1 MTETEQN
8 VLVSYLDLLEA
19 GKQFNNSLMQLNDD
33 NYDSTV
39 LMNLAKLGGYLDV
52 VITALDK
59 IGDLIKEIIP
69 PAKS

>member
-8 VLVSYLDLLEA
+8 VLESYLDLLEA

-39 LMNLAKLGGYLDV
+39 LMNLAKLGGYLDI

>member
-8 VLVSYLDLLEA
+8 VLETYLDLLEA

>member
-8 VLVSYLDLLEA
+8 VLESYLDLLEA

>member
-8 VLVSYLDLLEA
+8 VLESYLDLLEA
-19 GKQFNNSLMQLNDD
+19 GKQFNNSLMQLNHD
-33 NYDSTV
+33 NYDSNV